1 MNKIHFDCPINQLS
15 FGNVAF
21 NFMRELY
28 KKHVDVAIFPQ
39 GNNANF
45 ESFDKADP
53 KLLEWIKRS
62 AFDRYKKLDKNVP
75 TLKLWHLNGGEQ
87 RVAPKQYL
95 YTFYECDSPTQEE
108 IAVVKSQ
115 EHVFFSSTES
125 CEHFKKAGCENV
137 SFVPIGFDNDFFK
150 TNKPYLGKDVIHFG
164 LVGKFE
170 KRKNTELIIRTWLKK
185 YGNNPKYQLTCLV
198 NNPFFSPEDFQKIIF
213 NTLDGKRWTNINF
226 LPWLKTNSEVNELLN
241 AVNIDLSGCCFNEGW
256 SLGAFN
262 SACLGS
268 VCVVGMGGAHLDWAV
283 GENIVPISP
292 IGKCSNEDGV
302 FFRRGLPW
310 NQGDFYITNEA
321 DISEAMDRAEQL
333 YLSHPE
339 KFDRSDLIDKFSYEK
354 TVDSIMKTI
363 INN

>member
-1 MNKIHFDCPINQLS
+1 MDKLHFDAPINQLS

-21 NFMRELY
+21 NFLREFY
-28 KKHVDVAIFPQ
+28 KKDVDIAIFPQ

-45 ESFDKADP
+45 ESFDKADE
-53 KLLEWIKRS
+53 KLIEWIKRS

-125 CEHFKKAGCENV
+125 CEHFKEAGCHNV

-150 TNKPYLGKDVIHFG
+150 TGKEYLGKDVIHFG

-262 SACLGS
+262 SACLGN
-268 VCVVGMGGAHLDWAV
+268 VCVVGMKGAHVDWAI
-283 GENIVPISP
+283 GENIVPILP
-292 IGKCSNEDGV
+292 IGKSSNEDGV
-302 FFRRGLPW
+302 FFRKGLPW
-310 NQGDFYITNEA
+310 NQGDFYNTNEQ
-321 DISEAMDRAEQL
+321 DISEAMGRAEQL

-339 KFDRSDLIDKFSYEK
+339 KFDRSDLISEFSYEK
-354 TVDSIMKTI
+354 TINSIIEKI
-363 INN
+363 KNN